1 MTSEEPLKPRI
12 PISTYRLQFNGS
24 FTFTDAKA
32 IVPYL
37 SQLGVSDIYASPYLK
52 AREGS
57 THGYDIVDH
66 NTLNPEVG
74 SGEELHEMTEELRTY
89 GMGQI
94 LDVVPNHMCIT
105 SKHNAWWMD
114 ILENGQ
120 SSLYADYFDIDWEP
134 VKKELKNKILI
145 PILGTQYGITLERQ
159 ELQLAF
165 EKGEFFLIYY
175 RHKLPIRPKT
185 YIEVLQYHIDELKNQ
200 LSSDN
205 AQLQELLSII
215 TAINHLPPFTE
226 KNPDMVKERYREKE
240 IIKKRLLTLY
250 NESPGVRSFIDEN
263 VRIFNGVK
271 DVPESFDL
279 LDALLNQQI
288 YRLSQ
293 WSVATEEINYR
304 RFFDINELAAVRME
318 NPMVFHES
326 HKLVFRLIREGKVTG
341 LRVDHPDGLYNP
353 PEYFQR
359 LQRNCFL
366 YQQLGSMGDSTEIT
380 GKEAELL
387 KQYDAIPPQ
396 DPRAKPF
403 YVIGE
408 KILMKGE
415 KIPEDWLIHGTTG
428 YDFMN
433 SLNGLFVD
441 TAHAKAFDDI
451 YAKCIL
457 SSPNFQ
463 DVVYEKKTLIMEAV
477 MSGEINMLGHYLN
490 WLSESNRHTRDF
502 TLNSLTCAIKEVIA
516 FFPVYRT
523 YINLSG
529 VADRDRKYV
538 DIAVTKAKRKN
549 PAMSESIFDFL
560 RDVLLL
566 KYPDNFKDTDKRE
579 WLNFV
584 MKFQQVTGPVTAKGI
599 EDTSFYIYNRLVTL
613 NEVGGNPEK
622 FGVTVETF
630 HGQNRERLKCWPFT
644 LIATATHD
652 SKRSEDARARIN
664 VLSEIPDEWRDQLSR
679 WRRLNKK
686 HKASVEGQAIPD
698 ANDEYLLYQ
707 TLVGVGPVETMNA
720 PAREVFRK
728 RIKDYMLKALREG
741 KVNSSWINPNNV
753 YEEGTIKFI
762 DAILNNVRGNKFF
775 DAFQTF
781 QKRVSHYGMYNSLS
795 QTLLKITSPGIP
807 DFYQG
812 TELWDFS
819 LVDPDNRRPVDYTCR
834 ISALEEIKKSERERP
849 LAEFAREL
857 AVQREN
863 GYIKLFL
870 AYKALNYRKTHRVLF
885 EKGDYLP
892 IEIKGE
898 KSRHICAFAR
908 KSETATL
915 VVVAPRFFSK
925 LIQKQDELP
934 MGKAVWA
941 DMFLSIPFETAGAP
955 YRNVFTGEIVYTWKY
970 GDTTA
975 FSVSEILANFPVALM
990 EKMED
995 GI

>member
-1 MTSEEPLKPRI
+1 MTLEEPFRPRI
-12 PISTYRLQFNGS
+12 PVATYRLQFNGN
-24 FTFTDAKA
+24 FTFTDAKG
-32 IVPYL
+32 IIPYL

-52 AREGS
+52 AQEGS
-57 THGYDIVDH
+57 SHGYDIVDH

-74 SGEELHEMTEELRTY
+74 SGEEHHEMTEELRKY

-114 ILENGQ
+114 VLENGPC
-120 SSLYADYFDIDWEP
+120 SPYADYFDIDWEP
-134 VKKELKNKILI
+134 VKKELKNKVLI
-145 PILGTQYGITLERQ
+145 PILGAQYGITLERQ
-159 ELQLAF
+159 ELLLAF
-165 EKGEFFLIYY
+165 ENGAFFLTYY

-185 YIEVLQYHIDELKNQ
+185 YIEILQYHIDELKNR

-205 AQLQELLSII
+205 AQLQELLSVI

-226 KNPDMVKERYREKE
+226 KNPDMVHERYREKE

-250 NESPGVRSFIDEN
+250 NESPCVRSFIDEN
-263 VRIFNGVK
+263 VRTFNGVK
-271 DVPESFDL
+271 DKPESFDL
-279 LDALLNQQI
+279 LDNLLNQQI

-318 NPMVFHES
+318 NPAVFHES

-366 YQQLGSMGDSTEIT
+366 YQQLGRMGDSAETP
-380 GKEAELL
+380 GKDAEML
-387 KQYDAIPPQ
+387 KQYDGIPPS
-396 DPRAKPF
+396 DPQAKPF
-403 YVIGE
+403 YIIGE

-433 SLNGLFVD
+433 SLNGLFVE
-441 TAHAKAFDDI
+441 TSHAKAFDDI
-451 YAKCIL
+451 YAKCIM

-463 DVVYEKKTLIMEAV
+463 DIVYERKTLIMEAV

-516 FFPVYRT
+516 FFPIYRT
-523 YINLSG
+523 YTNLSG
-529 VADRDRKYV
+529 VAERDRKYV
-538 DIAVTKAKRKN
+538 EIAVTKAKRKN

-560 RDVLLL
+560 KDVLLL
-566 KYPDNFKDTDKRE
+566 KYPENFKDADKRE

-599 EDTSFYIYNRLVTL
+599 EDTAFYIYNRLVTL
-613 NEVGGNPEK
+613 NEVGGSPER

-630 HGQNRERLKCWPFT
+630 HGQNIERFKCWPFT

-652 SKRSEDARARIN
+652 TKRSEDARARIN
-664 VLSEIPDEWRDQLSR
+664 VLSEMPDEWRDQLAR

-686 HKASVEGQAIPD
+686 HKATVEGQAVPD

-707 TLVGVGPVETMNA
+707 TLIGVWPVAPMGA

-728 RIKDYMLKALREG
+728 RIKDYMLKALREA
-741 KVNSSWINPNNV
+741 KVNSSWINPNAA
-753 YEEGTIKFI
+753 YEEAVMKFI
-762 DAILNNVRGNKFF
+762 EAVSNNVRGNKFLEV
-775 DAFQTF
+775 FQAF
-781 QKRVSHYGMYNSLS
+781 QKRISHYGMYNSLS
-795 QTLLKITSPGIP
+795 QTLLKITSPGVP

-819 LVDPDNRRPVDYTCR
+819 LVDPDNRRPVDYALR
-834 ISALEEIKKSERERP
+834 INALEEIKKGEQERA
-849 LAEFAREL
+849 LSAFAREL
-857 AVQREN
+857 AVQKEN
-863 GYIKLFL
+863 GYVKLFL
-870 AYKALNYRKTHRVLF
+870 AYKALNYRKMHRDLF

-892 IEIKGE
+892 IEVKGE
-898 KSRHICAFAR
+898 RSRYICAFAR
-908 KSETATL
+908 RLGTATL
-915 VVVAPRFFSK
+915 VVVAPRFFSR

-934 MGKAVWA
+934 VGKTVWA
-941 DMFLSIPFETAGAP
+941 DTFLSVPFEAAGVS
-955 YRNVFTGEIVYTWKY
+955 YRNIFTGEKVSSWKY